1 MSTHPH
7 RDRMKAAIKNA
18 GILLILIFF
27 ILIFSPSISYSPP
40 EYAEQ
45 TGFECKTCHRDG
57 AGGNDN
63 NH

>member
-1 MSTHPH
+1 
-7 RDRMKAAIKNA
+7 MKAAIKNA

-63 NH
+63 KQ